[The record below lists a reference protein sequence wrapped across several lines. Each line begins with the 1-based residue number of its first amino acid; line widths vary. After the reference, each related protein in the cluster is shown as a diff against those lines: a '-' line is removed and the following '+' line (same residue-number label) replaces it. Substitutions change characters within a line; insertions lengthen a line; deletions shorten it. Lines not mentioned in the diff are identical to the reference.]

1 MTFLMLRR
9 LFAIFCLMLAPLVA
23 GAGEAFLTSIEDV
36 PLPPGLTESANG
48 GVVFDSPSGR
58 IVEAAATG
66 ALAADQVAKFYAET
80 LPQLGWQD
88 SGKLT
93 FKRDNETL
101 RITVE
106 PGRHS
111 APLTVRFNLAPNR

>member
-1 MTFLMLRR
+1 M
-9 LFAIFCLMLAPLVA
+9 FCLILAPLAA
-23 GAGEAFLTSIEDV
+23 GAGEAFLSSIEDV
-36 PLPPGLTESANG
+36 PLPPGLTEAATG

-58 IVEAAATG
+58 IVEASATG
-66 ALAADQVAKFYAET
+66 AVAADQVTKFYAET
-80 LPQLGWQD
+80 LPQLGWQE

-106 PGRHS
+106 AGRNS

>member
-1 MTFLMLRR
+1 MIRRFLAML
-9 LFAIFCLMLAPLVA
+9 CVTLAPLTA
-23 GAGEAFLTSIEDV
+23 SAGEAFLTAIEDV
-36 PLPPGLTESANG
+36 PLAPGLTEAASG
-48 GVVFDSPSGR
+48 GMVFDSPSGR

-66 ALAADQVAKFYAET
+66 TADAAQIAKFYTET
-80 LPQLGWQD
+80 LPQLGWQE

-106 PGRHS
+106 TGHKT

>member
-1 MTFLMLRR
+1 M
-9 LFAIFCLMLAPLVA
+9 
-23 GAGEAFLTSIEDV
+23 
-36 PLPPGLTESANG
+36 
-48 GVVFDSPSGR
+48 VFDSPSGR

-66 ALAADQVAKFYAET
+66 SATADQVAKFYGET
-80 LPQLGWQD
+80 LPQLGWLE

-101 RITVE
+101 RISVE
-106 PGRHS
+106 TGHKA